1 LLHIRIITEKL
12 VTSRQSYSVPAAS
25 IIDRKLFTDVFQRVI
40 QATKIVGNYRCTFRT
55 NAKFRYTKD
64 FRLRIY
70 QWNGFRQKYSIENR
84 QNRPFPWGVWQNEP
98 MP

>member
-1 LLHIRIITEKL
+1 MLHIRIITEKL

-25 IIDRKLFTDVFQRVI
+25 IIDRKLFTNVFQRVI
-40 QATKIVGNYRCTFRT
+40 QGTKIVGNYRCTFRT
-55 NAKFRYTKD
+55 DAKFRYTKD

-70 QWNGFRQKYSIENR
+70 QWKGFRQKYSIENR